1 MAESEVYYRMRK
13 LTFGSKQTGTMRLLG
28 LMFAAL
34 ILTVCFAG
42 LSAPAQAATP
52 AEQFITDN
60 VQNGLSILTNKQLTK
75 EQRRTQFQGFLL
87 GLTDINVI
95 AEYTLGQYRRS
106 ASPGDIEAFKAAFK
120 DYALAVYQTYFNKFS
135 GQTLQ
140 VTGSY
145 SLASDETVVK
155 TIMIDPSKAQ
165 SGKPLEV
172 DFRVANK
179 NGRLAV
185 VDFSV
190 EGVWLREMER
200 SEFTSY
206 LGQNSGNIAT
216 LTSSLKKK
224 TQQIQ

>member
-1 MAESEVYYRMRK
+1 MRK
-13 LTFGSKQTGTMRLLG
+13 LTFGSKLTGTTRLLG
-28 LMFAAL
+28 LLFAAL
-34 ILTVCFAG
+34 ILTVGVVG
-42 LSAPAQAATP
+42 LSAPAQAANP
-52 AEQFITDN
+52 AEQFISDN
-60 VQNGLSILTNKQLTK
+60 VQNGLAILTNKQLTK
-75 EQRRTQFQGFLL
+75 DQRRTQFQGFLI

-106 ASPGDIEAFKAAFK
+106 ASPADLDAFKVAFK

-145 SLASDETVVK
+145 TLGSDETVVK
-155 TIMIDPSKAQ
+155 TIMIDPTKAQ

-172 DFRVANK
+172 DFRLAK
-179 NGRLAV
+179 ETGKLAV

-206 LGQNSGNIAT
+206 LGQNNGDVAALTAT
-216 LTSSLKKK
+216 LKKK
-224 TQQIQ
+224 TAQIQVK